1 MAKVDGAMIVAKML
15 KDAGVECIFTLSG
28 GHIYR
33 IFQECEKVGIR
44 VLDTKHEGAAAYA
57 AMSYAQAT
65 GKMGVVVATAGPG
78 VTNTLTA
85 IVDSNLY
92 DTPVLL
98 IGGSGSAKQELTETL
113 QDFDVTSI
121 YKQGTKFAK
130 RCMYTNRI
138 PDFLS
143 TAIRACCSPAPG
155 PVYLEIP
162 LDVLEVE
169 QVEESDIKY
178 PSNYMM
184 NTRVAADAETVEA
197 IADMLIAA
205 ERPAMLIGEGAQY
218 FAEDMT
224 AFNELAEYLQ
234 IPTSVTLTNKGKF
247 FKEDKDLFKMGSF
260 AAPKADVVIGFNF
273 KTDMESGLS
282 FVNPEA
288 KWINVTTN
296 ALDIG
301 LNRSADIGVLAYSDM
316 VARQVLDCIK
326 TKVEKKESSAWLEQ
340 ISKETWNFMAELDKT
355 SFNSDRLPMHPARIA
370 TEFFNFLNTD
380 GQEFIHNADGGDCLE
395 WIRPYISLKL
405 DDAGSF
411 PNRFFHGTKFGCIG
425 SQMGAVLGLWA
436 ATGKPIIHTTG
447 DGSFGQYVGELITYA
462 KHGMQVIVVIS
473 NNQKYAMIK
482 GFGSIATPDE
492 DNDVGQDIS
501 LPGGEPFHY
510 EKFAEV
516 WGGYGEHV
524 DDPAEVAPAIKR
536 AMESGKTSII
546 DVSVIES
553 VDTYSPG
560 TIDCFNTVVV

>member
-1 MAKVDGAMIVAKML
+1 MKIDGARITAKML

-33 IFQECEKVGIR
+33 IFQECEKLGIR

-92 DTPVLL
+92 DVPVLL

-130 RCMYTNRI
+130 RCMYTERI

-143 TAIRACCSPAPG
+143 TAIRACCSIAPG
-155 PVYLEIP
+155 PAYLEIP
-162 LDVLEVE
+162 LDVLEVI
-169 QVEESDIKY
+169 QVEEDDLQY
-178 PSNYMM
+178 PKNYMM
-184 NTRVAADAETVEA
+184 NTRIAADQKTVEE
-197 IADMLIAA
+197 ISDMLITA

-224 AFNELAEYLQ
+224 AFKELAEYLQ

-247 FKEDKDLFKMGSF
+247 FNEDKDLFRMGSF

-282 FVNPEA
+282 FVNPKA

-301 LNRSADIGVLAYSDM
+301 LNRAVDIGVLGYSDL
-316 VARQVLDCIK
+316 VARQILDCIK
-326 TKVEKKESSAWLEQ
+326 TKAERKDRSNWLKQ
-340 ISKETWNFMAELDKT
+340 ISEETWAAMADLDKT
-355 SFNSDRLPMHPARIA
+355 SFSSDRMPMHPARIA
-370 TEFFNFLNTD
+370 AEFFNFLNTE
-380 GQEFIHNADGGDCLE
+380 GKEFIHSADGGDCLE
-395 WIRPYISLKL
+395 WIRPYISLKM
-405 DDAGSF
+405 DDAGAF

-436 ATGKPIIHTTG
+436 ATGRPIVHTTG

-462 KHGMQVIVVIS
+462 KHGMQVIVVVS

-482 GFGSIATPDE
+482 GFGSIATPFE
-492 DNDVGQDIS
+492 DNDIGQDIS
-501 LPGGEPFHY
+501 LPNGAPFHY
-510 EKFAEV
+510 EKYAEV

-524 DDPAEVAPAIKR
+524 DDPKDVVPAIRR
-536 AMESGKTSII
+536 AMETGKTSII

-553 VDTYSPG
+553 SDTYSPG
-560 TIDCFNTVVV
+560 TVECFNTVVV

>member
-1 MAKVDGAMIVAKML
+1 MARVDGAMIVAKML
-15 KDAGVECIFTLSG
+15 KNAGVECIFTLSG

-33 IFQECEKVGIR
+33 IFQECKKVGIR

-169 QVEESDIKY
+169 QVEENDIKY
-178 PSNYMM
+178 PDNYLI
-184 NTRVAADAETVEA
+184 NTRIAADPKTVEE
-197 IADMLIAA
+197 IADLLINAK
-205 ERPAMLIGEGAQY
+205 RPAMLIGEGAQY

-224 AFNELAEYLQ
+224 AFKDLAEYLQ

-288 KWINVTTN
+288 KWINITTN

-301 LNRSADIGVLAYSDM
+301 LNRSADIGVLAYSDL
-316 VARQVLDCIK
+316 VARQVLDCVK
-326 TKVEKKESSAWLEQ
+326 TKVNKREHSAWLEE
-340 ISKETWNFMAELDKT
+340 IAEETWRFMSELDKT
-355 SFNSDRLPMHPARIA
+355 SFASNRLPMHPARIA
-370 TEFFNFLNTD
+370 TEFFKFLNTD
-380 GQEFIHNADGGDCLE
+380 GKEFIHSADGGDCLE

-405 DDAGSF
+405 DDAGAF

-482 GFGSIATPDE
+482 GFGSIATPNE
-492 DNDVGQDIS
+492 DNDIGQDIS
-501 LPGGEPFHY
+501 LPGGEPFCY
-510 EKFAEV
+510 EKLAEA

-524 DDPAEVAPAIKR
+524 DDPAEVVPAIKR

-553 VDTYSPG
+553 ADTYSPG
-560 TIDCFNTVVV
+560 TIDCFNAVVV

>member
-1 MAKVDGAMIVAKML
+1 MKIDGARITAKML

-33 IFQECEKVGIR
+33 IFQECEKLGIR

-92 DTPVLL
+92 DVPVLL

-130 RCMYTNRI
+130 RCMYTERI

-143 TAIRACCSPAPG
+143 TAIRACCSIAPG
-155 PVYLEIP
+155 PAYLEIP
-162 LDVLEVE
+162 LDVLEVI
-169 QVEESDIKY
+169 QVEEDDLQY
-178 PSNYMM
+178 PKNYMM
-184 NTRVAADAETVEA
+184 NTRIAADQKTVEE
-197 IADMLIAA
+197 ISDMLITA

-224 AFNELAEYLQ
+224 AFKELAEYLQ

-247 FKEDKDLFKMGSF
+247 FNEDKDLFRMGSF

-301 LNRSADIGVLAYSDM
+301 LNRAVDIGVLGYSDL
-316 VARQVLDCIK
+316 VARQILDCIK
-326 TKVEKKESSAWLEQ
+326 TKAERKDRSDWLKQ
-340 ISKETWNFMAELDKT
+340 ISKETWAAMADLDKT
-355 SFNSDRLPMHPARIA
+355 SFSSDRMPMHPARIA
-370 TEFFNFLNTD
+370 AEFFNFLNTE
-380 GQEFIHNADGGDCLE
+380 GKEFIHSADGGDCLE
-395 WIRPYISLKL
+395 WIRPYISLKM
-405 DDAGSF
+405 DDAGAF

-436 ATGKPIIHTTG
+436 ATGRPIVHTTG

-462 KHGMQVIVVIS
+462 KHGMQVIVVVS

-482 GFGSIATPDE
+482 GFGSIATPFE
-492 DNDVGQDIS
+492 DNDIGQDIS
-501 LPGGEPFHY
+501 LPNGAPFHY
-510 EKFAEV
+510 EKYAEV

-524 DDPAEVAPAIKR
+524 DDPKDVVPAIRR
-536 AMESGKTSII
+536 AMETGKTSII

-553 VDTYSPG
+553 SDTYSPG
-560 TIDCFNTVVV
+560 TVECFNTVVV

>member
-224 AFNELAEYLQ
+224 AFKELAEYLQ

-340 ISKETWNFMAELDKT
+340 ISKETWDFMAELDKT

>member
-1 MAKVDGAMIVAKML
+1 MAKVDGAMITAKML

-33 IFQECEKVGIR
+33 LFQECEKLGIR

-92 DTPVLL
+92 DVPVLL
-98 IGGSGSAKQELTETL
+98 IGGSGSSKQELTETL

-121 YKQGTKFAK
+121 YKQATKFAK

-143 TAIRACCSPAPG
+143 IAIRACCSIQPG

-162 LDVLEVE
+162 LDILEVE
-169 QVEESDIKY
+169 QVEEDTIVY
-178 PSNYMM
+178 PTNYMM
-184 NTRVAADAETVEA
+184 NTRIAADPKTVEE

-205 ERPAMLIGEGAQY
+205 ERPAMLIGEGVQY
-218 FAEDMT
+218 FAEDT
-224 AFNELAEYLQ
+224 ASFKELAEYLQ

-247 FKEDKDLFKMGSF
+247 FKEDKDLFKMGAF
-260 AAPKADVVIGFNF
+260 ASPKADVVIGFNF

-301 LNRSADIGVLAYSDM
+301 LNRSADIGVLGYSDL
-316 VARQVLDCIK
+316 VARQVMDCVK
-326 TKVEKKESSAWLEQ
+326 TKTEKRESSEWLDM
-340 ISKETWNFMAELDKT
+340 ISKETWGFMAELDKT
-355 SFNSDRLPMHPARIA
+355 SFESDRTPMHPARIA
-370 TEFFNFLNTD
+370 KEYFDWLNTD
-380 GQEFIHNADGGDCLE
+380 GKDFIHNADGGDCLE

-405 DDAGSF
+405 DDAGAF

-436 ATGKPIIHTTG
+436 ATGKPIVHTTG
-447 DGSFGQYVGELITYA
+447 DGSFGQYVGELLTYA
-462 KHGMQVIVVIS
+462 KNGMQVIIIIS

-482 GFGSIATPDE
+482 GFGSIATPNE
-492 DNDVGQDIS
+492 NNDCGQDIS
-501 LPGGEPFHY
+501 LPGNKPFEY
-510 EKFAEV
+510 EKLAAA

-524 DDPAEVAPAIKR
+524 EDPADIIPAIKR
-536 AMESGKTSII
+536 AAATGKTSII
-546 DVSVIES
+546 DVKVLES
-553 VDTYSPG
+553 VDTCSPG
-560 TIDCFNTVVV
+560 TIECFHTVVV

>member
-1 MAKVDGAMIVAKML
+1 MAKVDGAMITAKML

-33 IFQECEKVGIR
+33 LFQECEKLGIR

-92 DTPVLL
+92 DVPVLL

-121 YKQGTKFAK
+121 YKQATKWAK

-143 TAIRACCSPAPG
+143 TAIRACTTIQPA

-169 QVEESDIKY
+169 QVDEESLVY
-178 PSNYMM
+178 PTNYTM
-184 NTRVAADAETVEA
+184 NTRIAADPKTVEA
-197 IADMLIAA
+197 IADMLISA
-205 ERPAMLIGEGAQY
+205 EKPAMLIGEGAQY

-224 AFNELAEYLQ
+224 AFKDLAEYLQ

-247 FKEDKDLFKMGSF
+247 FKEDKDLFKMGAF
-260 AAPKADVVIGFNF
+260 ASPKADVIIGFNF
-273 KTDMESGLS
+273 KADMESGLS
-282 FVNPEA
+282 FINPEA

-296 ALDIG
+296 AMDIG
-301 LNRSADIGVLAYSDM
+301 MNRSADIGVLGYSDL

-326 TKVEKKESSAWLEQ
+326 TKFEKKENSVWLDQ
-340 ISKETWNFMAELDKT
+340 VSKETWEAMAELDKT
-355 SFNSDRLPMHPARIA
+355 SFESDRMPMHPARIA
-370 TEFFNFLNTD
+370 KEFFDWFNTD
-380 GQEFIHNADGGDCLE
+380 GKEWIHNADGGDCLE

-436 ATGKPIIHTTG
+436 ATGKPIVHTTG
-447 DGSFGQYVGELITYA
+447 DGSFGQYVGELLTYA
-462 KHGMQVIVVIS
+462 KHGMQVITIIS

-482 GFGSIATPDE
+482 GFGSIASPNE
-492 DNDVGQDIS
+492 NNDCGQDIS
-501 LPGGEPFHY
+501 LPDGSPFSY
-510 EKFAEV
+510 EKYAAV

-524 DDPAEVAPAIKR
+524 EDPKDIIPAINR
-536 AMESGKTSII
+536 AVDSGKCAII
-546 DVSVIES
+546 DVKVIES
-553 VDTYSPG
+553 LDTYSPG
-560 TIDCFNTVVV
+560 TVECFNTVVV

>member
-1 MAKVDGAMIVAKML
+1 MKVDGARITAKML

-33 IFQECEKVGIR
+33 IFQECEKLGIR

-57 AMSYAQAT
+57 AMSYAQAS

-92 DTPVLL
+92 DVPILL

-130 RCMYTNRI
+130 RCMYTERI

-143 TAIRACCSPAPG
+143 TAIRACCSITPG
-155 PVYLEIP
+155 PAYLEIP
-162 LDVLEVE
+162 LDVLEVDR
-169 QVEESDIKY
+169 VEEDDLKY
-178 PSNYMM
+178 PKNYMM
-184 NTRVAADAETVEA
+184 NTRVAADRKTVEE
-197 IADMLIAA
+197 ISDILIAA
-205 ERPAMLIGEGAQY
+205 DRPAMLIGEGAQY

-224 AFNELAEYLQ
+224 AFKELAEYLQ
-234 IPTSVTLTNKGKF
+234 MPTSVTLTNKGKF
-247 FKEDKDLFKMGSF
+247 FNEDKDLFRMGSF

-288 KWINVTTN
+288 KWINITTN

-301 LNRSADIGVLAYSDM
+301 LNRPADIGVLGYSDL
-316 VARQVLDCIK
+316 VARQILDCIK
-326 TKVEKKESSAWLEQ
+326 TKAQRKEESDWLKQ
-340 ISKETWNFMAELDKT
+340 ISEETWNNMAELDKT
-355 SFNSDRLPMHPARIA
+355 SFLSDRIPMHPARIA

-380 GQEFIHNADGGDCLE
+380 GKEFIHSADGGDCLE

-405 DDAGSF
+405 NDAGAF

-436 ATGKPIIHTTG
+436 ATGRPIIHTTG

-473 NNQKYAMIK
+473 NNRKYAMIK
-482 GFGSIATPDE
+482 GFGSIATPCE
-492 DNDVGQDIS
+492 DNDIGQDIS
-501 LPGGEPFHY
+501 LPGGAPFHY
-510 EKFAEV
+510 EKYAEV

-524 DDPAEVAPAIKR
+524 EYPEDVVPAIRR
-536 AMESGKTSII
+536 AMETGKTSII

-553 VDTYSPG
+553 SDTYSPG
-560 TIDCFNTVVV
+560 TVECFNTVVV